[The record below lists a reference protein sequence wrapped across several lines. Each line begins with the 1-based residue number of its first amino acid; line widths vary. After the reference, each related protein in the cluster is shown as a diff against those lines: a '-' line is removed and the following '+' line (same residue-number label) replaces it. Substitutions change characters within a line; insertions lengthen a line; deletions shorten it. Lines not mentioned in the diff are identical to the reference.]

1 DLGDLGLVAQASR
14 LSQSMLLKPD
24 ALIVTKVFNTFL
36 SIAKESGQNSREKKK
51 NHIKSLLLAATDCE
65 PLYLTRLLQKEL
77 RIGASE
83 QTLLS
88 ALGQAAVYSE
98 EHAEPPP
105 EIQSPSEE
113 ASHLIEI
120 WKFVL
125 PDYDKIVCALLSDG
139 VWRLPTTCNFT
150 PGVPVGPMLS
160 NAITS
165 VSKTLNKFQN
175 VGFTCEYKYDG
186 ERAQIHYME
195 NGSIEI
201 YSKKAERNTKKF
213 PDVAAA
219 VARLKK
225 IAVSSFVMDCEI
237 VAYDRAKQKI
247 LPLQVLS
254 TRARKNVAAS
264 DIKIDVCIF
273 AFDLLYLNGQALL
286 KENLQI
292 RRKHLYASFEEESGF
307 LQFATSITSNNAEE
321 IKKFLDESVNAS
333 LGDTLDLVPIGA
345 FHGCGQRAG
354 VYGTF
359 LLACYDNDNEE
370 FQTICKT
377 GIGFSEKELEKCS
390 ARLRSKMIPRPTT
403 YYRHAEKIKPDVWFE
418 ATEVWEVKASDLTIS
433 NVYQAA
439 VDKVDSDKGI
449 SLRCPRLVRVRPDK
463 VPEDA
468 TSSEQVAEMFKDQ
481 KQNHP
486 NKSKTTNK
494 NE

>member
-1 DLGDLGLVAQASR
+1 MELGIGKSSIVKALAETCGRSQKEIYRQFKDLGDLGLVAQASR

-24 ALIVTKVFNTFL
+24 ALTVTKVFNTFL
-36 SIAKESGQNSREKKK
+36 AKESGQNSREKKK

-113 ASHLIEI
+113 AAKIVKQVYS
-120 WKFVL
+120 VL

-247 LPLQVLS
+247 LPLQ
-254 TRARKNVAAS
+254 
-264 DIKIDVCIF
+264 
-273 AFDLLYLNGQALL
+273 
-286 KENLQI
+286 
-292 RRKHLYASFEEESGF
+292 HLYASFEEESGF

-418 ATEVWEVKASDLTIS
+418 ATEAWEVKASDLTIS

-463 VPEDA
+463 VPEDT